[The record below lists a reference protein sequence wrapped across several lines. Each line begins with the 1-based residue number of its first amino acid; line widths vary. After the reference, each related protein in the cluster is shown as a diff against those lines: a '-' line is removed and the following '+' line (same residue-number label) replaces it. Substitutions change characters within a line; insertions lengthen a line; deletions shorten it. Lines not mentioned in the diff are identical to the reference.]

1 MIAVLVEA
9 EPAPQGDPNDP
20 SSTDAWKPVQG
31 NNLLGQTVSSLHRLK
46 DVNNA
51 DGGYFV
57 FGDISCKRIGFYRLQ
72 FNLFDFQNGEAV
84 FVKSTVSE
92 PFQAVVSSKEFRG
105 QRESTPLSRTFSDQ
119 GVRLRL
125 RKEQRV

>member
-1 MIAVLVEA
+1 MTRGTIAHAVPVLCDEADLSNRNWLVNPFMFMIAVLVEA

-51 DGGYFV
+51 GMCGLGPRDF
-57 FGDISCKRIGFYRLQ
+57 
-72 FNLFDFQNGEAV
+72 FD
-84 FVKSTVSE
+84 T
-92 PFQAVVSSKEFRG
+92 
-105 QRESTPLSRTFSDQ
+105 
-119 GVRLRL
+119 
-125 RKEQRV
+125 